1 MASDAKSGGPATGAA
16 QRGGSAGSAAQRGGA
31 VTGDLNDPD
40 VVTEKRLAVDDL
52 VAFMSLPIFHELRT
66 AVDVGILLFD
76 DLDRFDLPDGYS
88 KEDIWRV
95 LTAVCK
101 QVAVFIPEDPERSA
115 DMWMVTTSS
124 LSFNTEMLEV
134 RAKEDSS
141 LARSLEDMQ
150 GSPFVTRFIER
161 TLVCGLLD
169 EGIAVDEERVHELFA
184 GAAPQTSLDHLVAN
198 YFRLSSDCDNFAR
211 REVTHGLI
219 ETLYYELAE
228 GVDLS
233 ELPERMLVP
242 LDSRLAPPESQV
254 LMDLVCQRAREMG
267 DDMRFGPVLRLL
279 NISWFFRYF
288 NVLPR
293 LNVLV
298 GLLLRNILALKWG
311 FPVLSWIPEGFDPA
325 LEETLGDTSRYEA
338 VFESWSTDYGF
349 GFDFTAYFELNVRLY
364 LRELERLATSITYL
378 EQLNEQIE
386 RIFESHINARQKSI
400 LASLCREPGAILRI
414 APHQRSFRIA
424 YGTARADFLGLEREG
439 YLVREQEGRAFVFR
453 AHPALQEK
461 IVQLGAAVVDS
472 AEVSMDGL
480 GVVVS

>member
-1 MASDAKSGGPATGAA
+1 MAGKSAMRGKTEAVPRSTKAT
-16 QRGGSAGSAAQRGGA
+16 
-31 VTGDLNDPD
+31 
-40 VVTEKRLAVDDL
+40 KRLSVDEL
-52 VAFMSLPIFHELRT
+52 VAFMSLPIFYELRT

-76 DLDRFDLPDGYS
+76 DLDEYDLPEGYS
-88 KEDIWRV
+88 KEDIWRI
-95 LTAVCK
+95 LLAVRK
-101 QVAVFIPEDPERSA
+101 QAAVFVPEDPERTA

-134 RAKEDSS
+134 RSKEDSS
-141 LARSLEDMQ
+141 LARSLRDMQ

-161 TLVCGLLD
+161 TLMRGLAD
-169 EGIAVDEERVHELFA
+169 EGIAMDEERVHELFA
-184 GAAPQTSLDHLVAN
+184 GAPPLTSLDQLVAN
-198 YFRLSSDCDNFAR
+198 YFRLSSDCDSLAR
-211 REVTHGLI
+211 RAVTHGLI
-219 ETLYYELAE
+219 ETLYYELSE

-233 ELPERMLVP
+233 ERVLAP
-242 LDSRLAPPESQV
+242 LDPRLAPPESQV
-254 LMDLVCQRAREMG
+254 LMDLVCQRACAAG

-311 FPVLSWIPEGFDPA
+311 FPVLSWIPEGFDP
-325 LEETLGDTSRYEA
+325 TLAEAPVDAARYEA

-349 GFDFTAYFELNVRLY
+349 GFDFTPYFELNVCLY
-364 LRELERLATSITYL
+364 LRELERLAVSITYL

-400 LASLCREPGAILRI
+400 LVALCREPGALLRI

-439 YLVREQEGRAFVFR
+439 YLVREQEGRAFAFR
-453 AHPALQEK
+453 AHPDLQEK
-461 IVQLGAAVVDS
+461 IVQLGVAVVGS
-472 AEVSMDGL
+472 AEASSGE
-480 GVVVS
+480 GSVVVS

>member
-1 MASDAKSGGPATGAA
+1 MT
-16 QRGGSAGSAAQRGGA
+16 RR
-31 VTGDLNDPD
+31 
-40 VVTEKRLAVDDL
+40 RLAVDEL

-66 AVDVGILLFD
+66 AFDVGILLFD
-76 DLDRFDLPDGYS
+76 DLDRFDLPEGYS
-88 KEDIWRV
+88 KEDIWRI
-95 LTAVCK
+95 LAAVRK
-101 QVAVFIPEDPERSA
+101 QAAVFIPEDPERSA

-169 EGIAVDEERVHELFA
+169 EGIAAEGERVHELFA
-184 GAAPQTSLDHLVAN
+184 GAVPQTSLDQLVAN
-198 YFRLSSDCDNFAR
+198 YFRLSSDCDNLAR

-219 ETLYYELAE
+219 ETLYYELTE

-233 ELPERMLVP
+233 ELPERSLAP
-242 LDSRLAPPESQV
+242 LDARLAPPESQV
-254 LMDLVCQRAREMG
+254 LMDLVCQRAREVG

-311 FPVLSWIPEGFDPA
+311 FPVLSWIPEGFYPA
-325 LEETLGDTSRYEA
+325 LGEALEDADRYEA

-349 GFDFTAYFELNVRLY
+349 GFDFTAYFELNVCLY
-364 LRELERLATSITYL
+364 LRELERLAASITYL

-386 RIFESHINARQKSI
+386 CIFESHINARQKSI

-472 AEVSMDGL
+472 AEASVDGL

>member
-1 MASDAKSGGPATGAA
+1 MAGKSAM
-16 QRGGSAGSAAQRGGA
+16 RGKTEA
-31 VTGDLNDPD
+31 VPRSTK
-40 VVTEKRLAVDDL
+40 VTKRLSVDEL
-52 VAFMSLPIFHELRT
+52 VAFMSLPIFYELRT

-76 DLDRFDLPDGYS
+76 DLDEYDLPEGYS
-88 KEDIWRV
+88 KEDIWRI
-95 LTAVCK
+95 LLAVRK
-101 QVAVFIPEDPERSA
+101 QAAVFIPEDPERTA

-134 RAKEDSS
+134 RSKEDSS
-141 LARSLEDMQ
+141 LARSLKDMQ

-161 TLVCGLLD
+161 TLMRGLAD
-169 EGIAVDEERVHELFA
+169 EGIAMDEERVHELFA
-184 GAAPQTSLDHLVAN
+184 GAPPLTSLDQLVAN
-198 YFRLSSDCDNFAR
+198 YFRLSSDCDSLAR
-211 REVTHGLI
+211 RAVTHGLI
-219 ETLYYELAE
+219 ETLYYELSE

-233 ELPERMLVP
+233 ELPERVLAP
-242 LDSRLAPPESQV
+242 LDPRLAPPESQV
-254 LMDLVCQRAREMG
+254 LMDLVCQRACAAG

-311 FPVLSWIPEGFDPA
+311 FPVLSWIPEGFDA
-325 LEETLGDTSRYEA
+325 TLAEAPVDAARYEA

-349 GFDFTAYFELNVRLY
+349 GFDFTPYFELNVCLY
-364 LRELERLATSITYL
+364 LRELERLAVSITYL

-400 LASLCREPGAILRI
+400 LVALCREPGALLRI

-439 YLVREQEGRAFVFR
+439 YLVREQEGRAFAFR
-453 AHPALQEK
+453 AHPDLQEK
-461 IVQLGAAVVDS
+461 IVQLGAAVVGS
-472 AEVSMDGL
+472 AEASLDATPL
-480 GVVVS
+480 VVS

>member
-1 MASDAKSGGPATGAA
+1 MAK
-16 QRGGSAGSAAQRGGA
+16 R
-31 VTGDLNDPD
+31 
-40 VVTEKRLAVDDL
+40 RLAVDEV
-52 VAFMSLPIFHELRT
+52 VAFMCHPIFYELRT
-66 AVDVGILLFD
+66 AVDVGILLYD
-76 DLDRFDLPDGYS
+76 DLDRYVLPEGYS
-88 KEDIWRV
+88 KDDIWRI
-95 LTAVCK
+95 LTAIRK
-101 QVAVFIPEDPERSA
+101 QAAVYIPEDPERAA

-134 RAKEDSS
+134 RTKAESS
-141 LARSLEDMQ
+141 LERSLRDMQ

-161 TLVCGLLD
+161 TLVCGLMD

-184 GAAPQTSLDHLVAN
+184 GAAPQTSLDQLVAN
-198 YFRLSSDCDNFAR
+198 YFRLSSECDNLAR

-228 GVDLS
+228 GVDLA
-233 ELPERMLVP
+233 ELPERVLAP
-242 LDSRLAPPESQV
+242 LDPRLPPPESQV
-254 LMDLVCQRAREMG
+254 LMDLVCQRAREGG
-267 DDMRFGPVLRLL
+267 DDMRFGPVLRII

-298 GLLLRNILALKWG
+298 GLLLRNIIALKWG
-311 FPVLSWIPEGFDPA
+311 FPVLCWLPDGFDPFLA
-325 LEETLGDTSRYEA
+325 DVPVDEARAKA
-338 VFESWSTDYGF
+338 VFEHWSTDYGF
-349 GFDFTAYFELNVRLY
+349 GFDFTPYFELNVRLY
-364 LRELERLATSITYL
+364 LRELERLAVSITYL

-400 LASLCREPGAILRI
+400 LAALCREPGAILRI
-414 APHQRSFRIA
+414 APHQRTFRIA

-439 YLVREQEGRAFVFR
+439 YLVREQEGRAFAFR
-453 AHPALQEK
+453 AHPDLQDK

-472 AEVSMDGL
+472 AEATLGAS

>member
-1 MASDAKSGGPATGAA
+1 MAK
-16 QRGGSAGSAAQRGGA
+16 R
-31 VTGDLNDPD
+31 
-40 VVTEKRLAVDDL
+40 RLAVDEL
-52 VAFMSLPIFHELRT
+52 VAFMCHPAFYELRT
-66 AVDVGILLFD
+66 AVDVGILLYD
-76 DLDRFDLPDGYS
+76 DLDGYDLPEGYS
-88 KEDIWRV
+88 KDDIWRI
-95 LTAVCK
+95 LTAIRK
-101 QVAVFIPEDPERSA
+101 QAAVYIPEDPERAA

-134 RAKEDSS
+134 RTKAESS
-141 LARSLEDMQ
+141 LERSLRDMQ

-161 TLVCGLLD
+161 TLICGLAD

-184 GAAPQTSLDHLVAN
+184 GAAPQTSLDQLVAN
-198 YFRLSSDCDNFAR
+198 YFRLSSDCDNLAR

-228 GVDLS
+228 GVDLA
-233 ELPERMLVP
+233 ELPERALTP
-242 LDSRLAPPESQV
+242 LDPRLPPPESQV
-254 LMDLVCQRAREMG
+254 LMDLVCQRAREGG
-267 DDMRFGPVLRLL
+267 DDMRFGPVLRII

-298 GLLLRNILALKWG
+298 GLLLRNIIALKWG
-311 FPVLSWIPEGFDPA
+311 FPVLCWLPDGFDPFLA
-325 LEETLGDTSRYEA
+325 GVPVDETRYAA
-338 VFESWSTDYGF
+338 VFEHWSTDYGF
-349 GFDFTAYFELNVRLY
+349 GFDFTPYFELNVRLY
-364 LRELERLATSITYL
+364 LRELERLAVSITYL

-414 APHQRSFRIA
+414 APHQRTFRIA
-424 YGTARADFLGLEREG
+424 YGTARTDFLDLEEKG
-439 YLVREQEGRAFVFR
+439 FLVREQEGRAFVFR
-453 AHPALQEK
+453 AHPDLREK

-472 AEVSMDGL
+472 AEAVLNDE